1 MDRPTN
7 PEQLRSLSQDSLIA
21 RWRPIVSRVAVP
33 LLAVGLFALAL
44 WTIHHS
50 VSAIRFSQVR
60 HEIVA
65 IPGSLLL
72 LALGLTA
79 SSFLA
84 LAFQDY
90 VALWSTGKR
99 ISFLRALL
107 GSFIAQSVAHS
118 TGFSILI
125 GGALRCRY
133 YMSEGLSFADT
144 MKVQLSFSGTFGMA
158 TCILLGLSFLLDPS
172 LAAAQVPFLPA
183 ETVRVIGALLL
194 AGPIAVFIWRSVHVG
209 PLRLLG
215 RQIDMPDTRHLLPQT
230 LLSLTD
236 VSCMGAVLYVFM
248 PPDLHI
254 SYPALIGLF
263 AVAMTIGV
271 TSHVPGGLGVFEA
284 TILFLVSPPPELLP
298 ALVSALVMF
307 RFIYYFVPLVLGGLS
322 VAVTEAIRHRGRLRA
337 LSESVESGGS
347 PVVPMVFAMLA
358 FVTGTFQLASS
369 ALPSTQWRMTF
380 LNNFLS
386 DGIVEVSHLAS
397 SIAGTML
404 LLLGRALSRRLLQAW
419 WLTEILLALGAIL
432 ALTKGLDYEVAA
444 LSAVL
449 FLALLPCKPQF
460 YRGGRLI
467 DQRLTPIWLMGIV
480 TVVLGMCW
488 LLAFAYHHLNYD
500 QTALLQFDLHRHAPR
515 SLRAVVI
522 MLVTLAG
529 ALIWQSLRAIQP
541 RTAISGD
548 IDYRR
553 LARLVQQA
561 RRSTS
566 HLALTG
572 DKSLLWSAEQDAGLS
587 YAAHGHS
594 LVGIGDPVGPRERWA
609 DLIWDLRDLA
619 DRRGGRVVFFDT
631 ASEEMTIYLD
641 LGLQAMQLGLRS
653 YLSLPEI
660 EPATW
665 LATAAP
671 GVALPGIAS
680 AAAEGDLVVTVC
692 QGEEADRIM
701 SEIAAISDAW
711 LEAHELREKHVI
723 HGHFSR
729 DYVARCPVAILRHQG
744 TIQAF
749 AVLWCGAG
757 RGDCEIDLLR
767 WSPAA
772 PAGTAAQLLAG
783 ILAWAKTEGIRR
795 LSLGLQPAID
805 EADPRIIAF
814 WHAVQPDAEQHLT
827 PSALIIEGQTDLPLS
842 SEASY
847 LFHPLGELAQS
858 LRDLADLAAG
868 PRPGG

>member
-1 MDRPTN
+1 M
-7 PEQLRSLSQDSLIA
+7 
-21 RWRPIVSRVAVP
+21 AVP

-44 WTIHHS
+44 WTIHRS
-50 VSAIRFSQVR
+50 VSSIKFSQVR
-60 HEIVA
+60 HEIID
-65 IPGSLLL
+65 IPGNLLL

-99 ISFLRALL
+99 ISFLRAAL

-183 ETVRVIGALLL
+183 ATVRVIGALLL
-194 AGPIAVFIWRSVHVG
+194 AGPVAIFIWRSVHVG

-230 LLSLTD
+230 LLSLAD
-236 VSCMGAVLYVFM
+236 VSCMGGVLYVFM
-248 PPDLHI
+248 PPGLHI

-322 VAVTEAIRHRGRLRA
+322 VAVTEAARHRGRLRA
-337 LSESVESGGS
+337 LSESVEGGGS

-358 FVTGTFQLASS
+358 FVTGTFLLASS

-380 LNNFLS
+380 LNNFLP
-386 DGIVEVSHLAS
+386 DGIVETSHLLSAV
-397 SIAGTML
+397 AGTLL
-404 LLLGRALSRRLLQAW
+404 LLLGRALSRRLAQAW
-419 WLTEILLALGAIL
+419 WVTEVLLAASTVL
-432 ALTKGLDYEVAA
+432 ALAKGLEYEVGA
-444 LSAVL
+444 LCALL
-449 FLALLPCKPQF
+449 FVALLPCKSQF

-467 DQRLTPIWLMGIV
+467 DQRLTPVWLLGIV

-488 LLAFAYHHLNYD
+488 LLAFAYRHLNYD

-541 RTAISGD
+541 RTAIGGD

-553 LARLVQQA
+553 LRRLVQQA
-561 RRSTS
+561 RPSAA

-572 DKSLLWSAEQDAGLS
+572 DTSLLWAAEQDAGLS

-594 LVGIGDPVGPRERWA
+594 LIGVGDPVGPRERWA

-631 ASEEMTIYLD
+631 AGETMTIYLD
-641 LGLQAMQLGLRS
+641 LGLQAMRLGLRT
-653 YLSLPEI
+653 YLSLAGI
-660 EPATW
+660 DPAQW
-665 LATAAP
+665 LAVASP
-671 GVALPGIAS
+671 GAALP
-680 AAAEGDLVVTVC
+680 AAASDLTVTIC
-692 QGEEADRIM
+692 QGEETDRVM

-711 LEAHELREKHVI
+711 LEAHQLRERRVI
-723 HGHFSR
+723 YGHFSR
-729 DYVARCPVAILRHQG
+729 DYMARCPVAVLRHKG
-744 TIQAF
+744 VIRAF
-749 AVLWCGAG
+749 AVLWRGAG
-757 RGDCEIDLLR
+757 RGECEIDLLR

-772 PAGTAAQLLAG
+772 PARTAQQLLAG
-783 ILAWAKTEGIRR
+783 ILAWAKSERIDR
-795 LSLGLQPAID
+795 LGLGLQPALD
-805 EADPRIIAF
+805 ETDPRIIAF
-814 WHAVQPDAEQHLT
+814 WQAVQPAAEQHLT
-827 PSALIIEGQTDLPLS
+827 VAALITAGQPDLPLS

-847 LFHPLGELAQS
+847 LFHPLGELGQS
-858 LRDLADLAAG
+858 LRDLTELIIG
-868 PRPGG
+868 PRPGA

>member
-7 PEQLRSLSQDSLIA
+7 PEQLRTLSQDSLTA
-21 RWRPIVSRVAVP
+21 RWRPLISRIAVP
-33 LLAVGLFALAL
+33 LLAIGLFALAL

-79 SSFLA
+79 CSFLA

-99 ISFLRALL
+99 ISFLRAVL

-172 LAAAQVPFLPA
+172 LAAAQTSLLSLFGSHEATLP
-183 ETVRVIGALLL
+183 EWSIQTLGALLL
-194 AGPIAVFIWRSVHVG
+194 LGPAAIFIWRSVHIG

-236 VSCMGAVLYVFM
+236 VSCMGAVLYVFL
-248 PPDLHI
+248 PPELHI
-254 SYPALIGLF
+254 SYLALIGLF

-271 TSHVPGGLGVFEA
+271 ASHVPGGLGVFEA
-284 TILFLVSPPPELLP
+284 TILLSVSPPPELLP

-307 RFIYYFVPLVLGGLS
+307 RFIYYFLPLVLGGLS
-322 VAVTEAIRHRGRLRA
+322 VAVTEAARHRGRLRA
-337 LSESVESGGS
+337 LSESVERGGS

-358 FVTGTFQLASS
+358 FMTGTFLLASS

-380 LNNFLS
+380 LNNFLPES
-386 DGIVEVSHLAS
+386 IVETSHLLSA
-397 SIAGTML
+397 IGGTLL

-419 WLTEILLALGAIL
+419 WVTEVLLAASTIL
-432 ALTKGLDYEVAA
+432 ALAKGFEYEVAA
-444 LSAVL
+444 LCALL
-449 FLALLPCKPQF
+449 FVALLPCKSQF
-460 YRGGRLI
+460 YRGGRLV
-467 DQRLTPIWLMGIV
+467 DQRLTTVWLLGIV

-488 LLAFAYHHLNYD
+488 LLAFAYRHLDYN
-500 QTALLQFDLHRHAPR
+500 QTALMQFDLHRHAPR
-515 SLRAVVI
+515 SLRAVAV

-541 RTAISGD
+541 RTAIGGD

-553 LARLVQQA
+553 LRRLVQQA
-561 RRSTS
+561 RPGAA

-572 DKSLLWSAEQDAGLS
+572 DTSLLWGAEQDAGLS

-594 LVGIGDPVGPRERWA
+594 LVGIGDPLGPRERWA

-619 DRRGGRVVFFDT
+619 DRRGDRVVFFDT
-631 ASEEMTIYLD
+631 AS
-641 LGLQAMQLGLRS
+641 
-653 YLSLPEI
+653 
-660 EPATW
+660 
-665 LATAAP
+665 
-671 GVALPGIAS
+671 
-680 AAAEGDLVVTVC
+680 
-692 QGEEADRIM
+692 
-701 SEIAAISDAW
+701 
-711 LEAHELREKHVI
+711 
-723 HGHFSR
+723 
-729 DYVARCPVAILRHQG
+729 
-744 TIQAF
+744 
-749 AVLWCGAG
+749 
-757 RGDCEIDLLR
+757 
-767 WSPAA
+767 
-772 PAGTAAQLLAG
+772 
-783 ILAWAKTEGIRR
+783 
-795 LSLGLQPAID
+795 
-805 EADPRIIAF
+805 
-814 WHAVQPDAEQHLT
+814 
-827 PSALIIEGQTDLPLS
+827 
-842 SEASY
+842 
-847 LFHPLGELAQS
+847 
-858 LRDLADLAAG
+858 
-868 PRPGG
+868 